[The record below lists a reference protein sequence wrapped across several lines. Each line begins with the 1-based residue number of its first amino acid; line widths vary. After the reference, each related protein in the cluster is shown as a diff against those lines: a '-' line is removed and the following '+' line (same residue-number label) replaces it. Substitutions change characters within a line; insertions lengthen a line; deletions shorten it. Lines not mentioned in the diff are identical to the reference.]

1 MPVTAPLPQ
10 QPSPVE
16 IQQFQTGRSNAR
28 QQYEAQLAQSNYGR
42 TQAGLGNQQAVQAIQ
57 QQQAVGRRNFDD
69 PFIARGVF
77 NSGIRQQG
85 LQDYYT
91 GFNQQ
96 FGNQAQQ
103 YANQVGQ
110 YNLNDYLAAQQRD
123 QSIQNVDAAEA
134 ARRADLAA
142 QIKGIV

>member
-1 MPVTAPLPQ
+1 MPVTAPLLQ

-28 QQYEAQLAQSNYGR
+28 QQYEAQLAQANYGR
-42 TQAGLGNQQAVQAIQ
+42 TTAGLGNTQATHAIQ
-57 QQQAVGRRNFDD
+57 QQQAIGRRNFDD

-77 NSGIRQQG
+77 NSGIRGQG
-85 LQDYYT
+85 LQDFYG
-91 GFNQQ
+91 GFNMQLANQQ
-96 FGNQAQQ
+96 QQ
-103 YANQVGQ
+103 YANQIGQ
-110 YNLNDYLAAQQRD
+110 YNLNDYLAMQQRD
-123 QSIQNVDAAEA
+123 QSLQNIDAAEA